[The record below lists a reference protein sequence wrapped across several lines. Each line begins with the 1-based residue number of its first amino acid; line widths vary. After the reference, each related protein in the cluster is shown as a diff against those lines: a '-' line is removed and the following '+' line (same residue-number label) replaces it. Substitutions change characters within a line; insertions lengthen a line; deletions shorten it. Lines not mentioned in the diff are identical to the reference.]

1 MRVRAPAQAR
11 VGAREDGIMDEA
23 FPSGLDLNDRSPTVY
38 GWVLM
43 LLGGGGL
50 LYFWVMGAIG
60 LLTGNAGTI
69 VLLQL
74 EGAWRVLFLAYP
86 AVFLVSLVL
95 GAALVALKK
104 DLASLGVAGA
114 PVALSVVYYL
124 ALLYLRPV

>member
-1 MRVRAPAQAR
+1 
-11 VGAREDGIMDEA
+11 MDET
-23 FPSGLDLNDRSPTVY
+23 FPTGLDVNDRSPTVY

-43 LLGGGGL
+43 LLGSGGL
-50 LYFWVMGAIG
+50 LLFWVMGAIG

-74 EGAWRVLFLAYP
+74 EGAWRLLFLAYP

-95 GAALVALKK
+95 GAALVALKQ

-114 PVALSVVYYL
+114 PLALSVAYYA

>member
-1 MRVRAPAQAR
+1 
-11 VGAREDGIMDEA
+11 MDEA